1 MTRDSFGQLLA
12 DHPRLGNKFL
22 LMLLKLNTSRL
33 RHTTVAMLPGILDSS
48 V

>member
-1 MTRDSFGQLLA
+1 MTHESLYSLLA

-22 LMLLKLNTSRL
+22 LMLLRISTERL
-33 RHTTVAMLPGILDSS
+33 RAATVLAMPNFDTRS